1 MNLIINQ
8 FRFSSFGKTWE
19 RGRGWRRECVCVCVC
34 ACCSVSECIGNNR
47 SEKWET
53 KWKIMPARHI
63 QDTGTLS
70 LRASEWWVSGWSC
83 LFLCRIHTAVLVWS
97 SEPQAA
103 VFLFTPFLC
112 QYINKSVALKKS
124 NYFKDGRINKPVA
137 LCNFQRSLDWIL
149 TANNWSRT

>member
-1 MNLIINQ
+1 
-8 FRFSSFGKTWE
+8 
-19 RGRGWRRECVCVCVC
+19 
-34 ACCSVSECIGNNR
+34 
-47 SEKWET
+47 
-53 KWKIMPARHI
+53 MPARHI

-83 LFLCRIHTAVLVWS
+83 LLLCRIHTAVFIWS

-103 VFLFTPFLC
+103 VFLFTPLLC

-137 LCNFQRSLDWIL
+137 LCHFQHSLDWIL
-149 TANNWSRT
+149 TATNWSRTCPATWCNYWKSVWRQIIATMQNKLAFLLFEMCVSKTGTRYATTCC